1 MTTGIRKN
9 LVTLALAFTALSSFS
24 AHGTTLIELY
34 ERALD
39 EDASIRAARA
49 TLSATNERL
58 PQAKAQ
64 LLPSVQ
70 ANLSRN
76 YNNLDTTAPNA
87 FGQQATANSV
97 YVSEGKTLTVRM
109 PLYNAQR
116 TMQVEQARDILD
128 DAQAVYERGLQDLV
142 VRVGGAY
149 MEALLN
155 RAQLQLVLSQKE
167 SVSTLLD
174 AAVKALASGQGTR
187 TDIDDAQARFDLV
200 VASELEV
207 RQSEDYN
214 RRQLEI
220 LTNDPVD
227 ALAPLDLEGFRS
239 LPVMT
244 SSLSD
249 WTARAEEFSPEL
261 KSLRARVL
269 AAEKEIYK
277 AEAGHKPQL
286 DAVVQ
291 WSDSG
296 NENITR
302 PNTRFVNKSYGVQ
315 LNIPLF
321 QGGLVTSQVRQAI
334 AEKTRA
340 EELLEVT
347 RRELNLR
354 IHREYRGVT
363 EGVLK
368 VRALEQAVQ
377 SATQLVYSTKQSR
390 QAGVRTT
397 LDVLNAQTQ
406 LAQASRDLMQARYTY
421 LMSRLR
427 LASLAGTAPEQ
438 VIAELSKAFAKP
450 LN

>member
-1 MTTGIRKN
+1 MTTGIRNN
-9 LVTLALAFTALSSFS
+9 LVALALALSAFG
-24 AHGTTLIELY
+24 AHSTTLIELY

-58 PQAKAQ
+58 PQAEAQ

-97 YVSEGKTLTVRM
+97 YVSKGTTLTARM

-116 TMQVEQARDILD
+116 RIQVEQARDILD
-128 DAQAVYERGLQDLV
+128 DAQAVYDRGLQDLV

-155 RAQLQLVLSQKE
+155 SAQLELVLSQKE

-174 AAVKALASGQGTR
+174 AAIKAFASGQGTR
-187 TDIDDAQARFDLV
+187 TDIDDAQARLDLV

-220 LTNDPVD
+220 LTNGPVD
-227 ALAPLDLEGFRS
+227 ALAPLDLAGFRG
-239 LPVMT
+239 LPVVMP
-244 SSLSD
+244 SLSE

-269 AAEKEIYK
+269 ASEKEILK
-277 AEAGHKPQL
+277 AQAGHKPQL

-302 PNTRFVNKSYGVQ
+302 PNTRFVNTSYGVQ

-321 QGGLVTSQVRQAI
+321 QGGFVTSQVRQAI

-347 RRELNLR
+347 RRDLNLR

-377 SATQLVYSTKQSR
+377 SASQLVYSTKQSR

-438 VIAELSKAFAKP
+438 VVAELSQAFAKP